1 MFNQMLA
8 GLQMPMSDADIEAA
22 LSKCQESARQE
33 FAVRVRGMDADEA
46 LLRLE
51 KELGKLES
59 AFKAMNAERFESDF
73 RSYSDACF
81 TEIKTAL

>member
-1 MFNQMLA
+1 
-8 GLQMPMSDADIEAA
+8 
-22 LSKCQESARQE
+22 
-33 FAVRVRGMDADEA
+33 MDADEA

-73 RSYSDACF
+73 RNYSNACF
-81 TEIKTAL
+81 TEIKTGIQNGTIETFAQFSEQLDAMKTHLEAHAPPGPASARQLVI